1 MTSLQKKASDLQKG
15 VQAKKGALF
24 DTETS
29 IQLRQLPND
38 IKILLDDISS
48 LNPQV
53 SMYQGTNPIVQLKE
67 LRTRLYNLQQS
78 EDPAIK
84 RYANELFSELK
95 EIMQKPQS
103 GNKEFIKA
111 YNTASAY
118 NAYRENI
125 LNLSVIKK
133 SLKSDTVE
141 DIVQSKFNIN
151 NPSEVKYIKEVF
163 KEILKHFKC

>member
-1 MTSLQKKASDLQKG
+1 MTSLQRKHLIYKKEFKQRST
-15 VQAKKGALF
+15 KGALF

-78 EDPAIK
+78 EDPATK

-118 NAYRENI
+118 NAYR
-125 LNLSVIKK
+125 
-133 SLKSDTVE
+133 
-141 DIVQSKFNIN
+141 
-151 NPSEVKYIKEVF
+151 KYIKS
-163 KEILKHFKC
+163 KRYKKIIKSDYRGYCSK